1 MLFSEYLTFPRAHIS
16 FGSLEIDSKTE
27 WSLGYFWINSPRK
40 GTPCSS
46 SISSEDL
53 TVSSQ
58 CSDEF
63 HQTVLCQWLSPNVA
77 RSSGWS
83 SSSSSSCLCL
93 RPDFALNIFA
103 IVIYI
108 SLSLIII
115 VIILVPMAKYR
126 RIPTNLE
133 LLWIKMV
140 TRNMTDK
147 IHNGWQRVFFV
158 IVWNNTLKNLIKNL
172 FLYYCKFYVQLFNWV
187 LMFVLVFFIRWV
199 HEKVSNRLCGS

>member
-1 MLFSEYLTFPRAHIS
+1 M
-16 FGSLEIDSKTE
+16 EIDSKTE

-53 TVSSQ
+53 TVSS
-58 CSDEF
+58 SRSVEF
-63 HQTVLCQWLSPNVA
+63 YQTVLCQWLSSNVSK
-77 RSSGWS
+77 SSGWS
-83 SSSSSSCLCL
+83 FLSSSSCLCL
-93 RPDFALNIFA
+93 RPDFALNVFA

-133 LLWIKMV
+133 LLWIKMA
-140 TRNMTDK
+140 TKSLADEMHWWRNSGDSA
-147 IHNGWQRVFFV
+147 FS
-158 IVWNNTLKNLIKNL
+158 L
-172 FLYYCKFYVQLFNWV
+172 
-187 LMFVLVFFIRWV
+187 
-199 HEKVSNRLCGS
+199 S